1 MKIKITKIPN
11 NRKAFGGWNNT
22 HGGDFYNGVTQ
33 INSGGLHSTNPL
45 EGVPMGVDQEGVP
58 NLVEEG
64 EVIFNDYVFSN
75 RLKVPKAVRN
85 KYKLRGNKSLT
96 FADAAL

>member
-1 MKIKITKIPN
+1 
-11 NRKAFGGWNNT
+11 
-22 HGGDFYNGVTQ
+22 
-33 INSGGLHSTNPL
+33 
-45 EGVPMGVDQEGVP
+45 MGVDPEGTP

-85 KYKLRGNKSLT
+85 KYKLRGKKALT

>member
-1 MKIKITKIPN
+1 M
-11 NRKAFGGWNNT
+11 T
-22 HGGDFYNGVTQ
+22 HGANFDTGITLIGNGDTHEN
-33 INSGGLHSTNPL
+33 NPY
-45 EGVPMGVDQEGVP
+45 EGVPMGVDQEGTP

-64 EVIFNDYVFSN
+64 EVIFNDYVFSK

-85 KYKLRGNKSLT
+85 KYKLRGNKPLT

>member
-1 MKIKITKIPN
+1 M
-11 NRKAFGGWNNT
+11 T
-22 HGGDFYNGVTQ
+22 HGANFDTGVTLVG
-33 INSGGLHSTNPL
+33 NGGTHEENAL